1 MIYIVKSIFLSLLI
15 FSTQFLIAQKP
26 AEENAGEVYQRLQK
40 LQVLGTA
47 LYVAAHPDDENT
59 RLISYLSNERLVRT
73 GYLSATRGDGG
84 QNLVGP
90 EIRELLGLIR
100 TQELLAARRIDGGVQ
115 FFSRANDFGYSKHPD
130 ETLTIWDKEQVL
142 SDFVRVIR
150 TFRPD
155 VLVTRFS
162 LKPGITH
169 GHHTT
174 SAMLA
179 KEAFELAGDESAF
192 PDQLETLDVWQPSKI
207 FWNTSWWFYR
217 NSGEKMDTSKF
228 ITVNVG
234 KYNRNLG
241 KSYTEIAAASRS
253 MHKSQG
259 FGATGSRGDEIEFL
273 EQWGGE
279 PSETGIFEGIDIT
292 WDRVANSQNVRLFAK
307 EALDTYDPQN
317 PETTLAAL
325 FKARQELMMLED
337 QFWKEIKLQEIDELI
352 QVITGT
358 YLEVVAED
366 YAYVPGDSIKLSIEA
381 INRFGDYFSLESITM
396 EPWGTSLDLAY
407 DLDPNQTY
415 TNDINLVVPEDMD
428 YSHPY
433 WLNEQASLGMYN
445 VPNPQLIGT
454 PENEP
459 VFTARFTLKWED
471 QYFDYVRPVV
481 FKTNDPVEGEV
492 YRPVEITPP
501 VMVNFDASTM
511 IFAREGSK
519 QLQARVIAGREN
531 VNGELKLEL
540 PDGWKV
546 SPLSQKF
553 SIENKFEEQIFE
565 FEITPPATSQE
576 KILKPKLVLQSGE
589 AYDRGLAVIDYDHL
603 PVQTL
608 FPRTE
613 VKLVKIDVKK
623 RGELIGYI
631 EGAGDEI
638 PEALQQMGYTVEQLE
653 KDDVNAQNL
662 DRFDAVV
669 LGIRAYNTVDWLT
682 YKNEVL
688 FEYAERGGTLVTQY
702 NTSYRMK
709 TEEVSPIPLNL
720 SRDRVTVEEAEIRVL
735 TPEHPVLNT
744 PNKIIE
750 KDFDNWV
757 QERGLYFP
765 DEWDDQFEAILSSND
780 PGEDPKDGGLLVAE
794 YGDGYFVYS
803 GYSWFRQLPA
813 GVAGA
818 FRLFANLVSLGNEE
832 DNTQ

>member
-1 MIYIVKSIFLSLLI
+1 
-15 FSTQFLIAQKP
+15 
-26 AEENAGEVYQRLQK
+26 
-40 LQVLGTA
+40 LQVLGTV

-59 RLISYLSNERLVRT
+59 RLISYLSNDQLVRT

-84 QNLVGP
+84 QNLIGP

-100 TQELLAARRIDGGVQ
+100 TQELLAARRTDGGVQ

-155 VLVTRFS
+155 VLITRFS
-162 LKPGITH
+162 LKPGVTH

-179 KEAFELAGDESAF
+179 KEAFELAGDDSAF
-192 PDQLETLDVWQPSKI
+192 PEQLQSLDTWQPSKI

-217 NSGEKMDTSKF
+217 NSGETMDTSKF

-234 KYNRNLG
+234 EYNRNLG
-241 KSYTEIAAASRS
+241 KSYTEIAAESRS

-259 FGATGSRGDEIEFL
+259 FGATGSRGDEIEYL
-273 EQWGGE
+273 EQWGGV
-279 PSETGIFEGIDIT
+279 PSEESLFEGVDIS
-292 WDRVANSQNVRLFAK
+292 WNRVENSAGVERYVR
-307 EALDTYDPQN
+307 EALDLYNPQN
-317 PETTLAAL
+317 PEGTLAAL
-325 FKARQELMMLED
+325 FKAREEMLRLED

-366 YAYVPGDSIKLSIEA
+366 YAYVPGDSIKMSIEA
-381 INRFGDYFSLESITM
+381 INRYGDFFELESITM
-396 EPWGTSLDLAY
+396 EPWGTSLDLNY

-415 TNDINLVVPEDMD
+415 TNDINLVIPADMD

-433 WLNEQASLGMYN
+433 WLNSKASLGMYN
-445 VPNPQLIGT
+445 VPDPELIGT

-471 QYFDYVRPVV
+471 QYFNYVRPVV
-481 FKTNDPVEGEV
+481 YKTNDPVDGEV

-519 QLQARVIAGREN
+519 SLQARVIAGQAD
-531 VNGELKLEL
+531 VSGELKLQL
-540 PDGWKV
+540 PEGWQV
-546 SPLSQKF
+546 SPSVQEF
-553 SIENKFEEQIFE
+553 SIQNKFEEQVFE
-565 FEITPPATSQE
+565 FEITPPPTSQE
-576 KILKPKLVLQSGE
+576 QTLIPRILLSNGKEYS
-589 AYDRGLAVIDYDHL
+589 RGLTIIDYDHI

-608 FPRTE
+608 FPETE

-623 RGELIGYI
+623 EGDMVGYVA
-631 EGAGDEI
+631 GAGDEI
-638 PEALQQMGYTVEQLE
+638 PDALEQMGYTVVMLQ
-653 KDDVNAQNL
+653 KDDVTAENL

-669 LGIRAYNTVDWLT
+669 LGIRAYNTVDWLS
-682 YKNEVL
+682 YKNKEL
-688 FEYAERGGTLVTQY
+688 FEYAKRGGTLVTQY
-702 NTSYRMK
+702 NTSYRMM
-709 TEEVSPIPLNL
+709 TEEVSPIPMKL
-720 SRDRVTVEEAEIRVL
+720 SRDRVTVEEAEIRIL
-735 TPEHPVLNT
+735 APDHPVLNT
-744 PNKIIE
+744 PNKIRE
-750 KDFDNWV
+750 ADFREWV

-765 DEWDDQFEAILSSND
+765 NEWDDQFTAVLSSND
-780 PGEDPKDGGLLVAE
+780 PGEDPKDGGLLVAK
-794 YGDGYFVYS
+794 YGKGYFVYS

-813 GVAGA
+813 GVPGA
-818 FRLFANLVSLGNEE
+818 FRLFANMVSLGNETTE
-832 DNTQ
+832 KTQ